1 MEVNRICIGFTNFL
15 WARWIKFVKSIVVKL
30 RSKKSHWPK
39 IRVKC
44 VWQIRLNF
52 HFCDFSW
59 EKKITMKRTWWF
71 NFSGFVVILVLLL
84 SEQTKKAEALKSVRH
99 GRHRR
104 VSGPDPVVLNSNG
117 RQVKEE
123 QKENKHKPN
132 FERCDDYTPEV
143 LEEEPVGKFLFLLCT
158 NLFVVNST
166 VFGIS
171 TTEMKD
177 FLICAYV
184 VI

>member
-1 MEVNRICIGFTNFL
+1 MMTVINSSVN
-15 WARWIKFVKSIVVKL
+15 S
-30 RSKKSHWPK
+30 
-39 IRVKC
+39 
-44 VWQIRLNF
+44 
-52 HFCDFSW
+52 
-59 EKKITMKRTWWF
+59 EYTW
-71 NFSGFVVILVLLL
+71 N
-84 SEQTKKAEALKSVRH
+84 

-104 VSGPDPVVLNSNG
+104 QSGPDPVVLNSNG
-117 RQVKEE
+117 RRVLEE

-171 TTEMKD
+171 TTEMKG
-177 FLICAYV
+177 FLICA
-184 VI
+184 

>member
-1 MEVNRICIGFTNFL
+1 
-15 WARWIKFVKSIVVKL
+15 
-30 RSKKSHWPK
+30 
-39 IRVKC
+39 
-44 VWQIRLNF
+44 
-52 HFCDFSW
+52 
-59 EKKITMKRTWWF
+59 MKRTWWF
-71 NFSGFVVILVLLL
+71 NFSGFVVILVLLF

-158 NLFVVNST
+158 NLFVVNPACCKQHGFWNFYYRNERFSNLR
-166 VFGIS
+166 I
-171 TTEMKD
+171 
-177 FLICAYV
+177 

>member
-1 MEVNRICIGFTNFL
+1 
-15 WARWIKFVKSIVVKL
+15 
-30 RSKKSHWPK
+30 
-39 IRVKC
+39 
-44 VWQIRLNF
+44 
-52 HFCDFSW
+52 
-59 EKKITMKRTWWF
+59 MKRTWWL
-71 NFSGFVVILVLLL
+71 NFSGLVVILVLLL
-84 SEQTKKAEALKSVRH
+84 SEQAKKAEALKSVRH

-104 VSGPDPVVLNSNG
+104 VSGPDPVPVVLNSNG

-143 LEEEPVGKFLFLLCT
+143 LEEEPVGKFLFLPT

-177 FLICAYV
+177 FLICA
-184 VI
+184 

>member
-1 MEVNRICIGFTNFL
+1 
-15 WARWIKFVKSIVVKL
+15 
-30 RSKKSHWPK
+30 
-39 IRVKC
+39 
-44 VWQIRLNF
+44 
-52 HFCDFSW
+52 
-59 EKKITMKRTWWF
+59 MKRTWWL

-84 SEQTKKAEALKSVRH
+84 SEQAKKAEALKSVRH

-123 QKENKHKPN
+123 QKENIHKPN

-143 LEEEPVGKFLFLLCT
+143 LEEEPVGKFLFLPT

-166 VFGIS
+166 VFRIS

-177 FLICAYV
+177 FLICA
-184 VI
+184 

>member
-1 MEVNRICIGFTNFL
+1 
-15 WARWIKFVKSIVVKL
+15 
-30 RSKKSHWPK
+30 
-39 IRVKC
+39 
-44 VWQIRLNF
+44 
-52 HFCDFSW
+52 
-59 EKKITMKRTWWF
+59 MKRTWWF

-132 FERCDDYTPEV
+132 FERCDDYTPDV

-158 NLFVVNST
+158 NLFVVNQACCKQHG
-166 VFGIS
+166 FWN
-171 TTEMKD
+171 
-177 FLICAYV
+177 FYH
-184 VI
+184 

>member
-1 MEVNRICIGFTNFL
+1 
-15 WARWIKFVKSIVVKL
+15 
-30 RSKKSHWPK
+30 
-39 IRVKC
+39 
-44 VWQIRLNF
+44 
-52 HFCDFSW
+52 
-59 EKKITMKRTWWF
+59 MKRTWWF